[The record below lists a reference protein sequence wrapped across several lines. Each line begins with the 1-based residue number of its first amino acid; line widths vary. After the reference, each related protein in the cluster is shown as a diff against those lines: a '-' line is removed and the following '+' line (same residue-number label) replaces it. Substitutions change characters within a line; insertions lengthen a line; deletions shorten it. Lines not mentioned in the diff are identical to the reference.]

1 MALAILILWRLSART
16 VAPIAFNERGM
27 VLRGGPCTEAIPMRK
42 LDRRHLTA
50 DVLDIERTFATMYDG
65 STIVDERISMPE
77 NYRFDKPLNE
87 LLGEIFHLDRVKSVA
102 DNGKA
107 AIYEGVTKE
116 GGSLR
121 ILAIYKGRYDLEL
134 LYPLR
139 DGFYETVRRC
149 LIEGKKRSG
158 PDIVTR
164 VVEEKEKKMP
174 LSEWD
179 EKLFQLGILV
189 NKDM

>member
-1 MALAILILWRLSART
+1 MALAFLILWRLGSRS
-16 VAPIAFNERGM
+16 VVPVAFNERGM
-27 VLRGGPCTEAIPMRK
+27 VLRGGQCTEAIPMRK
-42 LDRRHLTA
+42 IERRHLTA
-50 DVLDIERTFATMYDG
+50 DVLNIERTFATMYDG

-87 LLGEIFHLDRVKSVA
+87 LLKEIFHLKRPKSVA

-116 GGSLR
+116 GDTLR
-121 ILAIYKGRYDLEL
+121 ILAIYRGPCDLEL

-139 DGFYETVRRC
+139 DGFYETVHSC
-149 LIEGKKRSG
+149 LIEGKKRTG
-158 PDIVTR
+158 PDIVNR
-164 VVEEKEKKMP
+164 IVEEKEERLP